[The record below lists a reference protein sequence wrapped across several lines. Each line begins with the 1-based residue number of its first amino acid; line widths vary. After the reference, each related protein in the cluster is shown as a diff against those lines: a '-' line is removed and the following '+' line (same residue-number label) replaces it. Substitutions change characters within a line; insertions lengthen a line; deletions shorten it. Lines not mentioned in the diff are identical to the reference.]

1 MDDLDTFLQTYDQ
14 TTAAEQ
20 AQWQA
25 FGQQLK
31 KSYLV
36 KKGMD
41 LRDRFDAE
49 LHPTF
54 RDLLKPKFMV
64 TDQVPQHYPMLS
76 VVGIPVACV
85 VVPNPYDVDAPVLV
99 AWLQREAKWLIRT
112 TDGDQS
118 CLADELE
125 ALLVAW
131 LREQQGLSEVFG

>member
-20 AQWQA
+20 AQWHA

-36 KKGMD
+36 KKGAD

-54 RDLLKPKFMV
+54 RDLLKPKLMV
-64 TDQVPQHYPMLS
+64 TDQVPGHYPMLS
-76 VVGIPVACV
+76 VVGIPVACI
-85 VVPNPYDVDAPVLV
+85 VVPNPYDSDVPVLV
-99 AWLQREAKWLIRT
+99 AWLQAEAQWRIRT
-112 TDGDQS
+112 TDGDQF

-125 ALLVAW
+125 IALVAW
-131 LREQQGLSEVFG
+131 LREQQGLSQIFG